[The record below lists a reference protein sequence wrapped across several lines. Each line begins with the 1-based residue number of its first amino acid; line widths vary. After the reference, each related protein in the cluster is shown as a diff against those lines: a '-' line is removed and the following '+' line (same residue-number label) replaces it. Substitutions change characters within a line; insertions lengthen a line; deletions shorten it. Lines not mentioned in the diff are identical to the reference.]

1 MSEAQ
6 TTIPD
11 VISDA
16 ESRMTKAIEAEQ
28 RELSMLRTGRASPAL
43 VEHLQVDYYGTP
55 TPLGQIATVSVPE
68 ARLLV
73 IQPWDK
79 QALGGIEKAIQK
91 SDLGLN
97 PNNDGVI
104 IRLVF
109 PHLTQERRQDLVKTV
124 KKRVE
129 DGKVALRNIR
139 RDGVETLRAME
150 RRKEISEDE
159 HKRAADRLQKVL
171 DSYIVKVE
179 QQGKAKEAELMEV

>member
-1 MSEAQ
+1 MSEEQ

-16 ESRMTKAIEAEQ
+16 ESRMKKSVDAEQ

-43 VEHLQVDYYGTP
+43 VEHLQVDYYGAP
-55 TPLGQIATVSVPE
+55 TPLGQIATVTVPE

-79 QALGGIEKAIQK
+79 QALGGIEKAILK

-109 PHLTQERRQDLVKTV
+109 PQLTQERRQDLVKTV

-150 RRKEISEDE
+150 KRKEISEDE
-159 HKRAADRLQKVL
+159 QKRAADQLQKVL
-171 DSYIVKVE
+171 DSYIVRVE

>member
-16 ESRMTKAIEAEQ
+16 ESRMKKAIDAEQ

-43 VEHLQVDYYGTP
+43 VEHLSVDYYGTP

-109 PHLTQERRQDLVKTV
+109 PQLTQERRHDLVKTV

-150 RRKEISEDE
+150 KRKEISEDE
-159 HKRAADRLQKVL
+159 HKRAADQLQKVL
-171 DSYIVKVE
+171 DSYIVKVD

>member
-1 MSEAQ
+1 MSEEQ

-16 ESRMTKAIEAEQ
+16 ESRMKKAIDAEQ

-43 VEHLQVDYYGTP
+43 VEHLQVDYYGIP

-109 PHLTQERRQDLVKTV
+109 PHLTQERRQDLAKTV

-150 RRKEISEDE
+150 KRKEISEDE
-159 HKRAADRLQKVL
+159 QKRAADQLQKVL
-171 DSYIVKVE
+171 DSYIAKVE
-179 QQGKAKEAELMEV
+179 QQGKAKEAELLEV